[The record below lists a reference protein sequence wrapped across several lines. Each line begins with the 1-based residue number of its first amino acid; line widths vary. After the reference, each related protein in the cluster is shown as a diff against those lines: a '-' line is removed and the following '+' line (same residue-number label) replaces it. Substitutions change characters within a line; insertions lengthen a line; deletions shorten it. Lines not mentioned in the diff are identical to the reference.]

1 MRERRQT
8 ERRSFDVFFNKFLDG
23 HPFLCRAVDLS
34 RSGILCD
41 VFLQPETRHD
51 AFPLELELPG
61 TGRRLWVWGHKVR
74 RAGTREAIRFVSL
87 HTEDRIALERY
98 LREAAA

>member
-23 HPFLCRAVDLS
+23 HPYLCRSVDLS

-41 VFLQPETRHD
+41 VFMQPDTRHE

-61 TGRRLWVWGHKVR
+61 IARRLWVWGNKVR
-74 RAGTREAIRFVSL
+74 TFGTREAIRFVSL
-87 HTEDRIALERY
+87 HTEDRIALDRF
-98 LREAAA
+98 LREHAA